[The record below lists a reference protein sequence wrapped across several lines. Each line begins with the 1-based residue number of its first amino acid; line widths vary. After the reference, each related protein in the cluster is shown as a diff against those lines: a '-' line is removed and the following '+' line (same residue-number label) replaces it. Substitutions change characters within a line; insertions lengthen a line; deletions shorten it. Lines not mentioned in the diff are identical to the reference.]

1 MVSFLL
7 SWLTPTL
14 DIGSTW
20 ERPADEMTMLYIPA
34 GEFVMGDDDG
44 NQDERP
50 AHTVYLD
57 AFWIDQTEVTN
68 AMYVKCMDTG
78 MCEDPEGGI
87 RPAAETIPNYP
98 ANGTWDMANSYC
110 EWAGVRL
117 PTEAEWE
124 KAARGGL
131 EGKEYPWGDEIPSCQ
146 TDAFNGAYSWRFC
159 TGSWVMEVKSF
170 SPNGYGLYDMAG
182 NAVEW
187 VADWYDSYYYKNSP
201 STNPKGPSSGDYRVL
216 RGGSWHYYGF
226 SLRSAYRDRDVP
238 DNSNLDSGFR
248 CSRSLP

>member
-1 MVSFLL
+1 
-7 SWLTPTL
+7 
-14 DIGSTW
+14 
-20 ERPADEMTMLYIPA
+20 
-34 GEFVMGDDDG
+34 
-44 NQDERP
+44 
-50 AHTVYLD
+50 
-57 AFWIDQTEVTN
+57 
-68 AMYVKCMDTG
+68 
-78 MCEDPEGGI
+78 
-87 RPAAETIPNYP
+87 
-98 ANGTWDMANSYC
+98 
-110 EWAGVRL
+110 
-117 PTEAEWE
+117 
-124 KAARGGL
+124 
-131 EGKEYPWGDEIPSCQ
+131 
-146 TDAFNGAYSWRFC
+146 
-159 TGSWVMEVKSF
+159 MEVKSF